1 MTRDGVR
8 QARAQHHELMLPLA
22 FGRAHGA
29 AYRAVETPQLAL
41 RAAIHIAHAADD
53 GVCLIIEI
61 ETIADEFLELDF
73 GRAFESAV
81 AAISA
86 AAITAIATRPP
97 GSPISTRAIASRT
110 AAAPTAPPPPP

>member
-1 MTRDGVR
+1 GRGGDGVGEGG
-8 QARAQHHELMLPLA
+8 AEDHELMLRLG

-86 AAITAIATRPP
+86 AAIATLAPV
-97 GSPISTRAIASRT
+97 SPISTPAIPAWTASP
-110 AAAPTAPPPPP
+110 PT

>member
-1 MTRDGVR
+1 MTRDGVS

-22 FGRAHGA
+22 FGRAHRA

-41 RAAIHIAHAADD
+41 GAAIHIAHAADD

-73 GRAFESAV
+73 GWAFESAL
-81 AAISA
+81 AAIAA
-86 AAITAIATRPP
+86 AAITAIATV
-97 GSPISTRAIASRT
+97 SPISTGAIAAWT
-110 AAAPTAPPPPP
+110 ASALTASAASAF